1 MDILEIKSKK
11 EELEI
16 KINKL
21 LSEFEE
27 ETTLKVKDLELKT
40 EIIKGYSGDV
50 VQYRNVN
57 VKVEI

>member
-50 VQYRNVN
+50 VQYINANVS
-57 VKVEI
+57 

>member
-16 KINKL
+16 KINQL

>member
-1 MDILEIKSKK
+1 MNIQEIKSKK

-57 VKVEI
+57 AKVEI

>member
-1 MDILEIKSKK
+1 MNIQEIKSKK

-27 ETTLKVKDLELKT
+27 ETTLKVKDLELKI
-40 EIIKGYSGDV
+40 EVIKGYSGDV
-50 VQYRNVN
+50 VQYINVN

>member
-16 KINKL
+16 KINQL

-27 ETTLKVKDLELKT
+27 ETTLKVKDLELKI
-40 EIIKGYSGDV
+40 EVIKGYSGDV
-50 VQYRNVN
+50 VQYINVN

>member
-1 MDILEIKSKK
+1 MNIQEIKSKK

-16 KINKL
+16 KINQL

-27 ETTLKVKDLELKT
+27 ETTLKVKDLELKI
-40 EIIKGYSGDV
+40 EVIKGYSGDV
-50 VQYRNVN
+50 VQYINVN

>member
-11 EELEI
+11 EKLEI
-16 KINKL
+16 EINKL

-27 ETTLKVKDLELKT
+27 ETSLKVKDLELKT

-50 VQYRNVN
+50 VQYINVN

>member
-16 KINKL
+16 KINQL

-27 ETTLKVKDLELKT
+27 ETTLKVKDLELKI
-40 EIIKGYSGDV
+40 EVIKGYSGDV

>member
-1 MDILEIKSKK
+1 MNIQEIKSKK

-40 EIIKGYSGDV
+40 EIIKGYSCPW
-50 VQYRNVN
+50 YW
-57 VKVEI
+57 K

>member
-1 MDILEIKSKK
+1 MNIQEIKSKK